1 MTSPTPFNRDISRHI
16 WETRYRAEGE
26 TDIQATWQRVAHAIA
41 AAEKRS
47 SALWTER
54 FYGLLEHF
62 RFLPGGRILAGAG
75 TDHRVTL
82 FNCFVMGK
90 IDDDLEHI
98 FEAIYQQAHAL
109 ALKGCTVFRPNAITD
124 AILSLSLASPQV
136 LCCSLEREAD
146 QCRES

>member
-1 MTSPTPFNRDISRHI
+1 MISPTPFNRDISRHI

-62 RFLPGGRILAGAG
+62 RFLPGGRILDGQFSA
-75 TDHRVTL
+75 V
-82 FNCFVMGK
+82 
-90 IDDDLEHI
+90 
-98 FEAIYQQAHAL
+98 QQAVGTPRKNVAAAAWL
-109 ALKGCTVFRPNAITD
+109 AAVVEECKASGLVGSLIETHKAFG
-124 AILSLSLASPQV
+124 LSVAPK
-136 LCCSLEREAD
+136 A
-146 QCRES
+146 